1 MIKYPV
7 LRFLLPHALV
17 TVLFALIS
25 LAYFYP
31 LLSNKYLEQS
41 DIVQYKGMQRQILEH
56 RAEFDEEPYWI
67 DNAFVGMP
75 TYQITGRYPY
85 DVLRYVDSALRFL
98 PRPADM
104 LFLYLFFF
112 YLFAQSRR
120 FSIPVSV
127 TGALAYGFS
136 SYYIIILM
144 VGHNTKAMTLA
155 YAPLVFLGLF
165 QVLIVRKKWG
175 ILCLTLGLALQLHAN
190 HLQMTYYTLVMMFIT
205 TLMWSMHT
213 GYKRGISKILK
224 TVATLLIAGMLALV
238 LNAQSVLATLDYTKF
253 STRGA
258 SELTLN
264 PDGTDKVV
272 SDGLSFD
279 YITSYSYGI
288 LESMTFI
295 SPNIMGGSSG
305 EGFADDSPFLQ
316 FVKAKL
322 DEGSLDYDTAIGL
335 LRQFR
340 PYWGDQPFV
349 AAPVYLGVV
358 VLFFAFLGLV
368 VTNRYTRLVLLS
380 IIAVSLL
387 FSWGKNTP
395 EATQFFIDYL
405 PLYSKFRAVSSAQI
419 MIMLCVPYA
428 AMLGLQ
434 YLTQGMGFSR
444 KKLVNVYGVVVVFI
458 TIILFLIGGAK
469 GFFSFTSTA
478 EGMSNLPDV
487 LLEPIQAS
495 RKLFVWDDVWHIITY
510 LSLIVLAFLAF
521 WRKLFSGT
529 VFAVVIALLGLAD
542 LWQYNR
548 LFFNTEQFKGKYQY
562 DYPFDIT
569 DQDKSILKDK
579 SNYRVYEPRLG
590 FSSSRAAY
598 FHNSLGGYHG
608 AKPALLQDVYD
619 FYLKQ
624 QDSVVLDMLN
634 VKFIIDDQYAD
645 GVKKR
650 PSALGSVWFVDE
662 VIQVASAN
670 EAILELNKIN
680 PKMQALSQTIK
691 PVVYTPMETDTIA
704 LVEKR
709 NNLLRYTVSTTH
721 ERLAV
726 FSEMY
731 YPSGWSL
738 EIDGTPQ
745 NVHKVNYMLRGV
757 VVPPGKHEIVFSFK
771 PTVVRNGTLLMAS
784 GWILFLL
791 MIGMLMR
798 KQKEGKLG

>member
-1 MIKYPV
+1 MMKHPV
-7 LRFLLPHALV
+7 LLFLLPHALV

-56 RAEFDEEPYWI
+56 RAEFEEEPYWI

-85 DVLRYVDSALRFL
+85 DVLRYVDTALRFL

-120 FSIPVSV
+120 FSIPVSIV
-127 TGALAYGFS
+127 GALAYGFS

-155 YAPLVFLGLF
+155 YAPLVFLGLL
-165 QVLIVRKKWG
+165 QVLIDRKKWG
-175 ILCLTLGLALQLHAN
+175 VLWLTLGLALQLHAN
-190 HLQMTYYTLVMMFIT
+190 HLQMTYYTLVMVFII
-205 TLMWSMHT
+205 TLMW
-213 GYKRGISKILK
+213 GIKAWYKRNISTTLK
-224 TVATLLIAGMLALV
+224 PVTTVFVSGMLALV

-258 SELTLN
+258 SELTIN
-264 PDGTDKVV
+264 PDGSEKAA

-295 SPNIMGGSSG
+295 SPNIMGGSSS
-305 EGFADDSPFLQ
+305 EGFADDSPFVQ
-316 FVKAKL
+316 FIKAKL
-322 DEGSLDYDTAIGL
+322 GDGSLDYDTAVGL

-358 VLFFAFLGLV
+358 VVFFAFLGLV
-368 VTNRYTRLVLLS
+368 VTSRNTRLVLLS
-380 IIAVSLL
+380 IITVSLL
-387 FSWGKNTP
+387 FSWGNNIS
-395 EATQFFIDYL
+395 ELTQFFIDYL

-428 AMLGLQ
+428 AMLGVQ
-434 YLTQGMGFSR
+434 HLTEGKSMSR
-444 KKLVNVYGVVVVFI
+444 KKLVKTYSVVVVFI
-458 TIILFLIGGAK
+458 MIILFLIGGAK
-469 GFFSFTSTA
+469 GFFSFTSTT
-478 EGMSNLPDV
+478 ESLSKLPNV
-487 LLEPIQAS
+487 LLEPLHAS
-495 RKLFVWDDVWHIITY
+495 RKLFIWKDVWHIIIY
-510 LSLIVLAFLAF
+510 LALIVLTLIAL
-521 WRKLFSGT
+521 WRRLISGFA
-529 VFAVVIALLGLAD
+529 FAVFIGLIGLAD

-562 DYPFDIT
+562 DYPFDKT
-569 DQDKSILKDK
+569 AQDKSILKDK
-579 SNYRVYEPRLG
+579 STYRVFEPRLG

-608 AKPALLQDVYD
+608 AKPALLQDVFD
-619 FYLKQ
+619 FYLYQ

-634 VKFIIDDQYAD
+634 VKYIIDDQYTD

-650 PSALGSVWFVDE
+650 SSARGPVWLVDE
-662 VIQVASAN
+662 VVQVGSTN
-670 EAILELNKIN
+670 EAILKLNKID
-680 PKMQALSQTIK
+680 PKTQALSQTIK
-691 PVVYTPMETDTIA
+691 PVLYTAVQTDTIS
-704 LVEKR
+704 LIEKR
-709 NNLLRYTVSTTH
+709 NNLLRYTVKTAH

-731 YPSGWSL
+731 YPNGWTL
-738 EIDGTPQ
+738 RIDGELQ
-745 NVHKVNYMLRGV
+745 NFHKVNYMLRGV
-757 VVPPGKHEIVFSFK
+757 VVPAGKHEIVFTFK

-784 GWILFLL
+784 GWVLLLL

-798 KQKEGKLG
+798 QQKEGKLG

>member
-1 MIKYPV
+1 
-7 LRFLLPHALV
+7 
-17 TVLFALIS
+17 
-25 LAYFYP
+25 
-31 LLSNKYLEQS
+31 
-41 DIVQYKGMQRQILEH
+41 
-56 RAEFDEEPYWI
+56 
-67 DNAFVGMP
+67 
-75 TYQITGRYPY
+75 
-85 DVLRYVDSALRFL
+85 
-98 PRPADM
+98 
-104 LFLYLFFF
+104 
-112 YLFAQSRR
+112 
-120 FSIPVSV
+120 
-127 TGALAYGFS
+127 
-136 SYYIIILM
+136 
-144 VGHNTKAMTLA
+144 
-155 YAPLVFLGLF
+155 
-165 QVLIVRKKWG
+165 
-175 ILCLTLGLALQLHAN
+175 
-190 HLQMTYYTLVMMFIT
+190 
-205 TLMWSMHT
+205 
-213 GYKRGISKILK
+213 
-224 TVATLLIAGMLALV
+224 
-238 LNAQSVLATLDYTKF
+238 
-253 STRGA
+253 
-258 SELTLN
+258 
-264 PDGTDKVV
+264 
-272 SDGLSFD
+272 
-279 YITSYSYGI
+279 
-288 LESMTFI
+288 
-295 SPNIMGGSSG
+295 
-305 EGFADDSPFLQ
+305 
-316 FVKAKL
+316 
-322 DEGSLDYDTAIGL
+322 
-335 LRQFR
+335 
-340 PYWGDQPFV
+340 
-349 AAPVYLGVV
+349 
-358 VLFFAFLGLV
+358 
-368 VTNRYTRLVLLS
+368 
-380 IIAVSLL
+380 
-387 FSWGKNTP
+387 
-395 EATQFFIDYL
+395 
-405 PLYSKFRAVSSAQI
+405 

-521 WRKLFSGT
+521 WRKLFSGA

-548 LFFNTEQFKGKYQY
+548 LFFNTEQFRGKYQY

-569 DQDKSILKDK
+569 AQDKSILKDK

-784 GWILFLL
+784 GWMLFLL

>member
-1 MIKYPV
+1 MMRNPV
-7 LRFLLPHALV
+7 LRFLLPHTLV
-17 TVLFALIS
+17 TVLFVVIS

-75 TYQITGRYPY
+75 TYQITSRYPY
-85 DVLRYVDSALRFL
+85 DVLRYVDAILRFL

-120 FSIPVSV
+120 FSVPVSV
-127 TGALAYGFS
+127 VGALAYGFS

-144 VGHNTKAMTLA
+144 VGHNTKAMALA

-165 QVLIVRKKWG
+165 QVLFDRKKWG
-175 ILCLTLGLALQLHAN
+175 ILWLTLGLALQLHAN
-190 HLQMTYYTLVMMFIT
+190 HLQMTYYTLVVVFIISFAWSIYSWYKHSISS
-205 TLMWSMHT
+205 TLKPVLT
-213 GYKRGISKILK
+213 IL
-224 TVATLLIAGMLALV
+224 VSGMLALV
-238 LNAQSVLATLDYTKF
+238 LNAQGVLATLDYTKF
-253 STRGA
+253 STRGS
-258 SELTLN
+258 SELTIN
-264 PDGTDKVV
+264 PDGSDKVA

-295 SPNIMGGSSG
+295 SPNIMGGSSS
-305 EGFADDSPFLQ
+305 EGFADDSPFMQ

-322 DEGSLDYDTAIGL
+322 GDGSLGYDTAVGL

-358 VLFFAFLGLV
+358 VVFFALLGLV
-368 VTNRYTRLVLLS
+368 VANRNTRLVLLS

-395 EATQFFIDYL
+395 ETTHFFIDYL

-428 AMLGLQ
+428 AMLGVQ
-434 YLTQGMGFSR
+434 YLTQETSFNR
-444 KKLVNVYGVVVVFI
+444 KKLVKIYSVFVVFAS
-458 TIILFLIGGAK
+458 IILFLVGGAK
-469 GFFSFTSTA
+469 GFFSFTSTF
-478 EGMSNLPDV
+478 EGVSNLPNV
-487 LLEPIQAS
+487 LVESLQDS
-495 RKLFVWDDVWHIITY
+495 RKLIVWEDIWHIVIY
-510 LSLIVLAFLAF
+510 LALIVLALLAL
-521 WRKLFSGT
+521 WRKLFSG
-529 VFAVVIALLGLAD
+529 VLFAVVIAITAMAD

-562 DYPFDIT
+562 DYPFDKT
-569 DQDKSILKDK
+569 AQDKSILKDD
-579 SNYRVYEPRLG
+579 STYRVFEPRLG

-598 FHNSLGGYHG
+598 FHSSLGGYHG
-608 AKPALLQDVYD
+608 AKPALLQNVYD
-619 FYLKQ
+619 FYLKH

-645 GVKKR
+645 GMKKR
-650 PSALGSVWFVDE
+650 TSALGSVWLVDE
-662 VIQVASAN
+662 VVQVASTN
-670 EAILELNKIN
+670 EAILKLNKID
-680 PKMQALSQTIK
+680 PKTQALSQTITS
-691 PVVYTPMETDTIA
+691 VEYTPVETDTIS
-704 LVEKR
+704 LIEKR

-731 YPSGWSL
+731 YPNGWSL
-738 EIDGTPQ
+738 RIDGTLQ
-745 NVHKVNYMLRGV
+745 NFHKVNYMLRGV
-757 VVPPGKHEIVFSFK
+757 VVPAGKHEIVFSFE
-771 PTVVRNGTLLMAS
+771 PTVIRNGTLLMAS
-784 GWILFLL
+784 GWVLFLL
-791 MIGMLMR
+791 MIGVLLR
-798 KQKEGKLG
+798 QQKDSKLG